1 MEERFGRWQQLCGG
15 NYYNSVTQ
23 FLQAEMMIR
32 LRPLVSMGYKMQEI
46 KSIFKECNMNKSLEQ
61 QDFVSFKFSNDN
73 VLNIAEKAIIYY
85 IAYIIIIIIIM
96 VYRITGLSSL
106 YDSLVCVAVWS
117 NFIGSCLQYSSSL
130 FLNALILIAF
140 TTSLGRLFHVFAT
153 LK

>member
-1 MEERFGRWQQLCGG
+1 MLYDGSCFNACTRKIKKCCMMEVAL
-15 NYYNSVTQ
+15 
-23 FLQAEMMIR
+23 
-32 LRPLVSMGYKMQEI
+32 
-46 KSIFKECNMNKSLEQ
+46 
-61 QDFVSFKFSNDN
+61 
-73 VLNIAEKAIIYY
+73 II
-85 IAYIIIIIIIM
+85 IIIIIIIM

-140 TTSLGRLFHVFAT
+140 TTYLGRLFQVFDI